1 MHPVDEP
8 FLKILQQPGA
18 RLNRGCHLLSAQS
31 DANGIE
37 ARMQF
42 FAGPQVQPL
51 VWSVSISNKPSTH
64 VQSTGYA
71 FVYFDV
77 VEDEYQ
83 GERVELIAV

>member
-1 MHPVDEP
+1 
-8 FLKILQQPGA
+8 
-18 RLNRGCHLLSAQS
+18 
-31 DANGIE
+31 
-37 ARMQF
+37 MQF

-71 FVYFDV
+71 FVYIDV

-83 GERVELIAV
+83 GERVEVIAV

>member
-42 FAGPQVQPL
+42 FAGPQV
-51 VWSVSISNKPSTH
+51 
-64 VQSTGYA
+64 
-71 FVYFDV
+71 
-77 VEDEYQ
+77 EDEYQ
-83 GERVELIAV
+83 GARVELIAV

>member
-1 MHPVDEP
+1 MVTSAQRAE
-8 FLKILQQPGA
+8 
-18 RLNRGCHLLSAQS
+18 RRERNRG
-31 DANGIE
+31 ANAI
-37 ARMQF
+37 

-77 VEDEYQ
+77 VEEEYQ